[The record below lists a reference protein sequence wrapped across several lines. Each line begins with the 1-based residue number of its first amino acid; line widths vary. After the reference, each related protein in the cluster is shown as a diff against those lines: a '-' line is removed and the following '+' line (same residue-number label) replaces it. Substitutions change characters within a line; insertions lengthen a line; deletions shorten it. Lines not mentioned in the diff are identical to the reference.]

1 MNRPFP
7 LAAEHEILAN
17 VTPRAQ
23 QMRDSLR
30 YYFRHAVILG
40 KPGAYRVHYQQK
52 YFRWP
57 CHTSDAFTTLEAVA
71 VHIGGVSIS
80 GSTGNEATRQRS
92 LAARAVRR
100 FPALLKINQF

>member
-1 MNRPFP
+1 MNRPFS
-7 LAAEHEILAN
+7 HNVKRKILAN

-23 QMRDSLR
+23 QMRDALR
-30 YYFRHAVILG
+30 YYFRHTIILG
-40 KPGAYRVHYQQK
+40 KPGAFRVHYQQK

-57 CHTSDAFTTLEAVA
+57 CHTSDAFGTLESVA
-71 VHIGGVSIS
+71 AHIGGVSIS
-80 GSTGNEATRQRS
+80 GSTGNEAKRQQA